1 MRTHS
6 APIAL
11 RNTQVTNSAPHFLLT
26 LGFLLTVLG
35 GLIIRQRVK
44 PAGHPSD
51 HSWAR
56 AFPARRAETLSLWTM
71 NGTAI
76 VLVFAPD
83 LLSELAL
90 CVWMAI
96 AAILY
101 WYAAWNK
108 PAEPL
113 TSQRLRP

>member
-1 MRTHS
+1 MNFDRY
-6 APIAL
+6 
-11 RNTQVTNSAPHFLLT
+11 FLLT
-26 LGFLLTVLG
+26 LGFLLTILG

-44 PAGHPSD
+44 PAGQLTNS
-51 HSWAR
+51 SWTQ
-56 AFPARRAETLSLWTM
+56 AFPAPLAETLSVWTM

-83 LLSELAL
+83 VLSELAL
-90 CVWMAI
+90 CLWMAI